1 MWLMTATDES
11 REEFIRELTAA
22 QSSLWAY
29 VFSLLPDHVAA
40 QDVLQQT
47 NLTLW
52 RKAGEFQIGTSFVAW
67 ASRAAYFHVLTFRRG
82 MRRDRLVFNDEVF
95 AYLAERQAER
105 VIERVPGERVT
116 ALRGCLDKLP
126 PHSRRLLESRYAPGG
141 SVKDLALADGRSVA
155 ALSQVL
161 YRIRDTLLECIET
174 TLSAGGAA

>member
-1 MWLMTATDES
+1 MQGMDQN
-11 REEFIRELTAA
+11 REEFIRQLTLA

-29 VFSLLPDHVAA
+29 VFSLLPDHAGA

-52 RKAGEFQIGTSFVAW
+52 RKADDFQPGSSFIAW
-67 ASRAAYFHVLTFRRG
+67 ASKAAYFHVLSYRRG

-105 VIERVPGERVT
+105 LEEGIPNRRMT
-116 ALRGCLDKLP
+116 ALRGCLEKLP
-126 PHSRRLLESRYAPGG
+126 AHSRQLLESRYAAGA
-141 SVKDLALADGRSVA
+141 SVKNLAETGGRSTA

-161 YRIRDTLLECIET
+161 YRIRETLLACVERS
-174 TLSAGGAA
+174 LAAGGAA